1 MTAPV
6 IFVLAGV
13 NGAGKSSVGGAT
25 IRGKGKDYFNPDEAA
40 RRLREEHGYS
50 EEEANARAW
59 EEGKQ
64 RLETAIRNRE
74 SHAFESTLG
83 ATTIP
88 SLLVEAANAGFKVR
102 VWFVG
107 LSTPEQH
114 FERVRSRV
122 AQGGHDIPEAKI
134 RERWIKSQRNI
145 IELMPHLAELQVF
158 DNSAERDAV
167 TGLLPA
173 PKLLLHW
180 EEGAVIGPSVDDL
193 EKTPEWAKPIIARAL
208 QLQRTRN

>member
-13 NGAGKSSVGGAT
+13 NGAGKSSVGGT
-25 IRGKGKDYFNPDEAA
+25 YIRSRGEDYFNPDEAT
-40 RRLREEHGYS
+40 RKIRQETGCS
-50 EEEANARAW
+50 EEEANGLAW
-59 EEGKQ
+59 EKGKKL
-64 RLETAIRNRE
+64 LETAIRNRKN
-74 SHAFESTLG
+74 HAFESTLG

-88 SLLVEAANAGFKVR
+88 RLLVEAATTGFEVQ

-107 LSTPEQH
+107 LSSPEQH
-114 FERVRSRV
+114 MERIRSRV

-134 RERWIKSQRNI
+134 RERWNNSRRNI
-145 IELMPHLAELQVF
+145 IELMPHLAELRVF
-158 DNSAERDAV
+158 DNSADLDPT
-167 TGLLPA
+167 TGVFPP

-180 EEGAVIGPSVDDL
+180 KDGAVIGPSDL
-193 EKTPEWAKPIIARAL
+193 EKTPEWAKPIVARAL